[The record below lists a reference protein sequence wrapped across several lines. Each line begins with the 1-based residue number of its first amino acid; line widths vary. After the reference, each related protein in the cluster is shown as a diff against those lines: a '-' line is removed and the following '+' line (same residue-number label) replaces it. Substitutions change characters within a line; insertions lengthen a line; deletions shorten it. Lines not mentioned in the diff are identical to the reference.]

1 MNFIQNSDIEQE
13 KKKNYFYMNCI
24 FSFTYSLN
32 LLDTDGSPHVVL
44 YIYLM
49 CTVIHFTS
57 QSSEFTFLY
66 INIFF
71 ILILKKT
78 LKIMIIIYLKKV
90 FIFWP
95 AQYLELLSSES
106 LITLGSS
113 SSSDLAE
120 IEVVTFMNLKQVQ
133 RKLSKI
139 NEFCFGYWS
148 YPRF

>member
-13 KKKNYFYMNCI
+13 KKKKLFLHELYLFIYI
-24 FSFTYSLN
+24 FLEFIGHRWKSTCCSIN
-32 LLDTDGSPHVVL
+32 
-44 YIYLM
+44 LM